1 VDFCLKSVK
10 NPDFR
15 GFVRKEEDM
24 ASSVQMK
31 SLLNSHF
38 IGDDEHFNT
47 VALQIAA
54 TEARQGHQKF
64 ADEVKNLV
72 NNAKSGRLKKQTI
85 PFNRPND
92 ELRGLLSVVYPEKRL
107 SDIILTEPLQ
117 KKIGRIL
124 LEYRNIDRIEQH
136 GLLPKRKLILIGP
149 PGTGKTMTASILA
162 GELGL
167 PLFQVR
173 LDGLISRY
181 MGETASKL
189 RLIFDSIENTLGVFF
204 FDEFDAIGAERGLAN
219 DVGEARRILNSF
231 LQMVEETR
239 SNSLIL
245 AATNHPE
252 ILDNAL
258 FRRFDDALIY
268 ELPDNEHIESLLK
281 DRLADYVTEISDW
294 KPLSESASGL
304 SYAEITHAANEVI
317 KTAVMNSETK
327 ITTTSIKSALEDR
340 QEMKR
345 QLKLAVRA

>member
-1 VDFCLKSVK
+1 
-10 NPDFR
+10 
-15 GFVRKEEDM
+15 M
-24 ASSVQMK
+24 ASSAQMK

-54 TEARQGHQKF
+54 AEARQGHQKF

-85 PFNRPND
+85 PFNRPSD
-92 ELRGLLSVVYPEKRL
+92 ELRGLLSVTYPEKRL
-107 SDIILTEPLQ
+107 ADIILTEPLR

-124 LEYRNIDRIEQH
+124 LEYRHIDRIEQH
-136 GLLPKRKLILIGP
+136 GLIPKRKLILIGP

-162 GELGL
+162 GELRF

-189 RLIFDSIENTLGVFF
+189 RLIFDSIEDTLGVFF

-231 LQMVEETR
+231 LQMVEETK

-252 ILDNAL
+252 ILDTAL

-268 ELPDNEHIESLLK
+268 ELPDIEHTISLLK
-281 DRLADYVTEISDW
+281 ERLSDYVPKYFEW
-294 KPLSESASGL
+294 KVLSEKANGL
-304 SYAEITHAANEVI
+304 SYAEITHASNEVI
-317 KTAVMNSETK
+317 KTAVINGEPEINFNVVM
-327 ITTTSIKSALEDR
+327 SALEEL

-345 QLKLAVRA
+345 QLKFASRE

>member
-1 VDFCLKSVK
+1 
-10 NPDFR
+10 
-15 GFVRKEEDM
+15 M
-24 ASSVQMK
+24 ASSAQMK
-31 SLLNSHF
+31 SLLNSHY
-38 IGDDEHFNT
+38 IGDEEHFNT

-54 TEARQGHQKF
+54 AEARQGHQKL

-85 PFNRPND
+85 PFNRPSE

-117 KKIGRIL
+117 KKIKRIL
-124 LEYRNIDRIEQH
+124 LEYRHIERIEQH
-136 GLLPKRKLILIGP
+136 GLIPKRKLILIGP
-149 PGTGKTMTASILA
+149 PGTGKTMTASVLA

-231 LQMVEETR
+231 LQMVEETM

-245 AATNHPE
+245 AATNHPK

-268 ELPDNEHIESLLK
+268 ELPDSEHTESLLK
-281 DRLADYVTEISDW
+281 ERLSAYVPENFEW
-294 KPLSESASGL
+294 KILSEIANGL

-317 KTAVMNSETK
+317 KTAIINGEIK
-327 ITTTSIKSALEDR
+327 INTDAVKSALEER
-340 QEMKR
+340 MEMKH
-345 QLKLAVRA
+345 QIKLAARV

>member
-1 VDFCLKSVK
+1 
-10 NPDFR
+10 
-15 GFVRKEEDM
+15 M
-24 ASSVQMK
+24 ASSAQMK
-31 SLLNSHF
+31 SLLNSHY

-54 TEARQGHQKF
+54 AEARQGHQKL
-64 ADEVKNLV
+64 ADEVKHLV
-72 NNAKSGRLKKQTI
+72 NNAKSGQLKKQI
-85 PFNRPND
+85 ISFNRPND

-107 SDIILTEPLQ
+107 SDIILTKPLQ
-117 KKIGRIL
+117 NKIDRIL
-124 LEYRNIDRIEQH
+124 LEYRHIGRIEQH
-136 GLLPKRKLILIGP
+136 GLIPKRKLILIGP

-268 ELPDNEHIESLLK
+268 ELPDNEHTGSLLR
-281 DRLADYVTEISDW
+281 DRLSEYAPDNFGWEE
-294 KPLSESASGL
+294 LSRAANGL
-304 SYAEITHAANEVI
+304 SYAEITHAANEVM
-317 KTAVMNSETK
+317 KTAILNGETQISTIAVK
-327 ITTTSIKSALEDR
+327 ATLEER

-345 QLKLAVRA
+345 QLKLVVRA

>member
-1 VDFCLKSVK
+1 
-10 NPDFR
+10 
-15 GFVRKEEDM
+15 M

-31 SLLNSHF
+31 SLLNSHY

-64 ADEVKNLV
+64 ANEVKNLV

-85 PFNRPND
+85 PFNRPSE
-92 ELRGLLSVVYPEKRL
+92 ELRGLLSVTYPEKRL
-107 SDIILTEPLQ
+107 TDIILTEPLQ
-117 KKIGRIL
+117 KKIDRIL
-124 LEYRNIDRIEQH
+124 LEYRYIDRIEQH
-136 GLLPKRKLILIGP
+136 GLIPKRKLILIGP
-149 PGTGKTMTASILA
+149 PGTGKTMTASVLA

-189 RLIFDSIENTLGVFF
+189 RLVFDSIEDTLGVFF

-231 LQMVEETR
+231 LQMVEETK

-245 AATNHPE
+245 AATNHPQ

-268 ELPDNEHIESLLK
+268 ELPDNKHTSSLLK
-281 DRLADYVTEISDW
+281 ERLSDYVPENFEWEI
-294 KPLSESASGL
+294 LSEKASGL
-304 SYAEITHAANEVI
+304 SYAEITNAANEVI
-317 KTAVMNSETK
+317 KSSIMKGEIINVNAVV
-327 ITTTSIKSALEDR
+327 SALEER
-340 QEMKR
+340 QEMKH
-345 QLKLAVRA
+345 QLKLSVWVRQ

>member
-1 VDFCLKSVK
+1 
-10 NPDFR
+10 
-15 GFVRKEEDM
+15 M
-24 ASSVQMK
+24 ASSAQMK
-31 SLLNSHF
+31 SLLTSHY

-47 VALQIAA
+47 IALQIAA
-54 TEARQGHQKF
+54 TEARQGHQKL
-64 ADEVKNLV
+64 ADEVRNLV

-85 PFNRPND
+85 PFNRPNE
-92 ELRGLLSVVYPEKRL
+92 ELRGLLSVTYPEKRL
-107 SDIILTEPLQ
+107 TDIILTEPLQ
-117 KKIGRIL
+117 KKIDRIL
-124 LEYRNIDRIEQH
+124 LEYRYIDRIEQH
-136 GLLPKRKLILIGP
+136 GLIPKRKLILIGP
-149 PGTGKTMTASILA
+149 PGTGKTMTASVLA

-189 RLIFDSIENTLGVFF
+189 RIIFDSIENSFGVFF

-231 LQMVEETR
+231 LQMVEETK

-245 AATNHPE
+245 AATNHPQ

-268 ELPDNEHIESLLK
+268 ELPDNEHMVSLLK
-281 DRLADYVTEISDW
+281 ERLSDHVTGDFKW
-294 KPLSESASGL
+294 DVLSEKASGL

-317 KTAVMNSETK
+317 KTAIMNGENINTEAVVL
-327 ITTTSIKSALEDR
+327 ALEDR
-340 QEMKR
+340 QEMKH
-345 QLKLAVRA
+345 QLKLSTGK

>member
-1 VDFCLKSVK
+1 
-10 NPDFR
+10 
-15 GFVRKEEDM
+15 M
-24 ASSVQMK
+24 ASSAQMK
-31 SLLNSHF
+31 SLLNSHY

-54 TEARQGHQKF
+54 LEARQGHQKF

-85 PFNRPND
+85 PFNRPNE
-92 ELRGLLSVVYPEKRL
+92 ELRGLLSVTYPDKRL
-107 SDIILTEPLQ
+107 ADIILTESLQ
-117 KKIGRIL
+117 KKINRVL
-124 LEYRNIDRIEQH
+124 LEYRHIDRIEQH
-136 GLLPKRKLILIGP
+136 GLIPKRKLILIGP
-149 PGTGKTMTASILA
+149 PGTGKTMTASVLA

-231 LQMVEETR
+231 LQMVEETK

-245 AATNHPE
+245 AATNHPQ

-268 ELPDNEHIESLLK
+268 ELPDNEHTLSLLK
-281 DRLADYVTEISDW
+281 ERLSGYVPEDLEW
-294 KPLSESASGL
+294 KALSEKASGL
-304 SYAEITHAANEVI
+304 SYAEITYVTNEVI
-317 KTAVMNSETK
+317 KTTVMNSEIINTNA
-327 ITTTSIKSALEDR
+327 IVLALEER

-345 QLKLAVRA
+345 HLKLTVEAH

>member
-1 VDFCLKSVK
+1 
-10 NPDFR
+10 
-15 GFVRKEEDM
+15 M
-24 ASSVQMK
+24 ATAAQMK
-31 SLLNSHF
+31 SLLNSHY

-54 TEARQGHQKF
+54 AEARQGHQKF

-72 NNAKSGRLKKQTI
+72 NSAKGRQLKKQTI
-85 PFNRPND
+85 PFNRPSD

-107 SDIILTEPLQ
+107 SDIILTESLQ
-117 KKIGRIL
+117 TKIKRIL
-124 LEYRNIDRIEQH
+124 LEYNHIDRIEMH
-136 GLLPKRKLILIGP
+136 GLIPKRKLILIGP

-189 RLIFDSIENTLGVFF
+189 RLIFDSIENTYGVFF

-219 DVGEARRILNSF
+219 DIGEARRILNSF
-231 LQMVEETR
+231 LQMVEETK

-245 AATNHPE
+245 AATNHPQ

-258 FRRFDDALIY
+258 FRRFDDVLIY
-268 ELPDNEHIESLLK
+268 QLPDSEHTESLLK
-281 DRLADYVTEISDW
+281 ERLAEYASNDYEWDV
-294 KPLSESASGL
+294 LSEKASGL
-304 SYAEITHAANEVI
+304 NYAEIIHAVNEVI
-317 KTAVMNSETK
+317 KTAIMTEEKQIKPDAVML
-327 ITTTSIKSALEDR
+327 ALAER

-345 QLKLAVRA
+345 QLMITTVE

>member
-1 VDFCLKSVK
+1 
-10 NPDFR
+10 
-15 GFVRKEEDM
+15 M
-24 ASSVQMK
+24 ASSAQMK
-31 SLLNSHF
+31 SLLNSHYT
-38 IGDDEHFNT
+38 GDEEHFNT

-64 ADEVKNLV
+64 ADEVKTLV
-72 NNAKSGRLKKQTI
+72 NNAKSGRLKKQTVA
-85 PFNRPND
+85 FNRPSE
-92 ELRGLLSVVYPEKRL
+92 ELRGLLTVAYPEKRL
-107 SDIILTEPLQ
+107 SNIILTEPLQ

-124 LEYRNIDRIEQH
+124 LEYRHIERIGQH
-136 GLLPKRKLILIGP
+136 GLVHKRKLILIGP
-149 PGTGKTMTASILA
+149 PGTGKTMTASVLA

-173 LDGLISRY
+173 LDGLMSRY

-245 AATNHPE
+245 AATNHPA

-268 ELPDNEHIESLLK
+268 ELPDKEHIESLLK
-281 DRLADYVTEISDW
+281 DRLSDFVSKEFGW
-294 KPLSESASGL
+294 QALSEKAIGL
-304 SYAEITHAANEVI
+304 SYADITHAANEVI
-317 KTAVMNSETK
+317 KTAIISDEEK
-327 ITTTSIKSALEDR
+327 ISTDAAIMALTER
-340 QEMKR
+340 QEMKQ
-345 QLKLAVRA
+345 QLQLASRE